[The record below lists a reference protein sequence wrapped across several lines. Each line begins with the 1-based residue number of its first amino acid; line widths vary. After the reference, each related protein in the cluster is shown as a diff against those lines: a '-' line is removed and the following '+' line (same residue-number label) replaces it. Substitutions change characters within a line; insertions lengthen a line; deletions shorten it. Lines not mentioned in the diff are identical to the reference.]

1 MSILHRKELSK
12 VSFPLEVL
20 VIKQQKNDLENAK
33 GF

>member
-12 VSFPLEVL
+12 VSFPLKVL

-33 GF
+33 DF